1 MSNAWRARILLA
13 FALVLSVALF
23 LHLRAG
29 ERHTDAGR
37 AEERGQK
44 AHEKFARH
52 EAPQH
57 EARAEFARLVLAAK
71 DAAEREAAHVAHDL
85 PHPITH
91 AHARLYRDLDL
102 LHAADEAIKNGAYDE
117 ARALLAQHHRDL
129 PGISTV
135 EEEGLLLLADCAER
149 PSTSN
154 VARVQSFYDVHSES
168 TVRRRLRRACL
179 ELASRD

>member
-13 FALVLSVALF
+13 FALVLGVALW
-23 LHLRAG
+23 LHLRSAESG
-29 ERHTDAGR
+29 SDVGR
-37 AEERGQK
+37 AEERAPTTRG
-44 AHEKFARH
+44 ELARR
-52 EAPQH
+52 EAPKI
-57 EARAEFARLVLAAK
+57 ARAEFARLVLAAK

-91 AHARLYRDLDL
+91 EHARLYRDVDL

-129 PGISTV
+129 PGMSAV
-135 EEEGLLLLADCAER
+135 EEEGLLLLADCAEQ

-154 VARVQSFYDVHSES
+154 VARVRSFYDAHTES
-168 TVRRRLRRACL
+168 SVRRRLRRACL